1 MIDVERIEQV
11 SECCGVDADP
21 AVFVGDAWAE
31 DVGRTFCLDC
41 LDCLDC
47 VDEALEQL
55 PKYLEQQTPRV
66 PVDDGDRQLG
76 AEISAEQR
84 MWKSHG
90 IVHAMASTLRTACAS
105 SCPPAVVIVG

>member
-1 MIDVERIEQV
+1 MTDVERIEQV

-21 AVFVGDAWAE
+21 AVFVGDTWAE
-31 DVGRTFCLDC
+31 DVGCTFC

-55 PKYLEQQTPRV
+55 PNDLEQQTPRV
-66 PVDDGDRQLG
+66 PVNEDGRQLG
-76 AEISAEQR
+76 AEISAEQM

-90 IVHAMASTLRTACAS
+90 IVHAMASTLRTTCAS
-105 SCPPAVVIVG
+105 SCPPGVAIVG